1 VCVCSLSHP
10 ACKADVA
17 YLAELPYFF
26 HITTYKAEFRENVIE
41 HEMRVFIFSST
52 FSEIFLLLRRIKRD
66 IIINV
71 HTSLRKA
78 PVIFVRF

>member
-1 VCVCSLSHP
+1 VFAALVILHAKRMWP
-10 ACKADVA
+10 I
-17 YLAELPYFF
+17 LLQLRYFF
-26 HITTYKAEFRENVIE
+26 HITTYKPDFRENVIE
-41 HEMRVFIFSST
+41 LEMRVLIFSAT
-52 FSEIFLLLRRIKRD
+52 LPEIFLLLRRIQRD